1 MTAKEIQKRNAKAES
16 LRVLQAD
23 DGSFYVESEKGKIL
37 YNVILDDEES
47 SCTCGDFAKNSK
59 KDSNFQ
65 CKHMLAVLNAIPK
78 QEIENARYCEKHV
91 PKLDDR
97 FMTNI
102 KGKDFVLYAGVLDLA
117 TQKGLLKLEVELLQF
132 PSSENGNE
140 AICRAVAESKT
151 GEVFSDIGD
160 ANPANCHSMI
170 AKHLIRMASTRA
182 KGRALR
188 DMCNIGIA
196 CLEELADFDDVIGSG
211 TAKRASRKKPAGKSD
226 KTESK
231 SKTDIKKKPLVKEE
245 PEPKAKPKQPK
256 ESKKVGSKP
265 EPDASSNSIQ
275 PKMSEAQKR
284 AIYNLSRRRGI
295 SIEELE
301 TMAVDAY
308 QCELENLNSKD
319 ASTFI
324 RNLQQAA

>member
-47 SCTCGDFAKNSK
+47 SCTCGDFARNSK
-59 KDSNFQ
+59 KDPNFQ

-78 QEIENARYCEKHV
+78 QEIENARFCEKSV

-117 TQKGLLKLEVELLQF
+117 TQKGLLKLEVGLLQY
-132 PSSENGNE
+132 PTKENGNE
-140 AICRAVAESKT
+140 AICHAVAEGKH
-151 GEVFSDIGD
+151 GEVFADVGD
-160 ANPANCHSMI
+160 ANPSNCHSMI

-196 CLEELADFDDVIGSG
+196 CLEELADFDDVIGSS
-211 TAKRASRKKPAGKSD
+211 TAKRASRKKPAVKAD
-226 KTESK
+226 KKETK
-231 SKTDIKKKPLVKEE
+231 PKADTKKKSPGKDES
-245 PEPKAKPKQPK
+245 EPKAKSKQPK

-265 EPDASSNSIQ
+265 EPDARSNSNQ

-295 SIEELE
+295 SVEELE
-301 TMAVDAY
+301 QMATDAY
-308 QCELENLNSKD
+308 GSELENLNSKD
-319 ASTFI
+319 ASAFI